1 MRVSLDAREHLPVS
15 YLYMCSISRDAFVS
29 MCNYMKVHMYVYTEV
44 VGKHGV
50 NINEHKNAP

>member
-1 MRVSLDAREHLPVS
+1 MPVSLAVREHLPVS

-29 MCNYMKVHMYVYTEV
+29 MCNYMKV
-44 VGKHGV
+44 VGKHEV